1 MTICIDEYWPHLKWD
16 RFYPSCKLNGLG
28 NEAGLFTLK
37 DLSGGICILNQNILK
52 NYIYIYIYIYIC
64 VYVCVCACTRV
75 CVFFRISLSLSL
87 KVSLRA
93 TTMPLLQTHYWFRF
107 LFCHLSHSKTLYQ
120 FSYQTWVTTLEH
132 FINVVFKVL

>member
-28 NEAGLFTLK
+28 NEAGLFTFK
-37 DLSGGICILNQNILK
+37 GSFGWDMHPQPK
-52 NYIYIYIYIYIC
+52 YIKKLYIYIYIC
-64 VYVCVCACTRV
+64 VCVRARTRTCV
-75 CVFFRISLSLSL
+75 CVFFRISLSFSLSL
-87 KVSLRA
+87 KVSLRT